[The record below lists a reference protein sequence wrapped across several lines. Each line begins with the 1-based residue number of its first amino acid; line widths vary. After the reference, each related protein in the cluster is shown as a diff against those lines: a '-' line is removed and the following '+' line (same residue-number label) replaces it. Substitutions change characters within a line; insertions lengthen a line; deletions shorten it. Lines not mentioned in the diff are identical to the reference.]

1 MEPLTINSESMRI
14 NIVYYGAGVV
24 GKTTNLYSIYSNFCS
39 HVKGEVITQ
48 YIEGKYPY
56 LFFDFVTS
64 DDRYFGEGGT
74 TFRLHCLA
82 GSVRERRIKEQQMFM
97 NVNAVVFVADS
108 QTERLEANLEAL
120 ELLIYHLG
128 QQRHTLKSIPWVLQ
142 YNKRDLPEILSIDE
156 LQQQLNSYNVPY
168 FEAVATQGI
177 GVLET
182 LKAVLQ
188 RAATNVRE

>member
-1 MEPLTINSESMRI
+1 MEPLAINSENTRI

-24 GKTTNLYSIYSNFCS
+24 GKTTNLYYIYSNFCP
-39 HVKGEVITQ
+39 HVKGEVIIQ
-48 YIEGKYPY
+48 YIEGRYPY

-64 DDRYFGEGGT
+64 DERYFGKGRT
-74 TFRLHCLA
+74 AFRLHCLA
-82 GSVRERRIKEQQMFM
+82 GSVRERRTKEQQMFM

-128 QQRHTLKSIPWVLQ
+128 QQGHTPKSIPWVIQ
-142 YNKRDLPEILSIDE
+142 YNKRDLPEILPIDE
-156 LQQQLNSYNVPY
+156 LQRQLNSYNVPY

-182 LKAVLQ
+182 LKTMLQ
-188 RAATNVRE
+188 RVATHVGE